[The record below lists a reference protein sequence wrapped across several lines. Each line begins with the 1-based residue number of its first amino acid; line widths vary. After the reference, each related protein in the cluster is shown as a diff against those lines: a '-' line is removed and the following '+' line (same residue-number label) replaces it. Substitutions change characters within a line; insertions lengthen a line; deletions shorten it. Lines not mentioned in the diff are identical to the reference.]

1 MRIAEPSAPWW
12 LLRDWYTT
20 RRILE
25 WTSAFRD
32 RAEAGGRGVGARGRG
47 FESE

>member
-32 RAEAGGRGVGARGRG
+32 RAEAGGEGRGRARAG
-47 FESE
+47 IRE